1 MQYTQHGGLA
11 FVSQNCGWYVFY
23 YEGPL
28 KKSLNP
34 NLAIAALEY
43 DMVYDDASSN
53 WGHRDNILDKW
64 HNKVSIGI
72 AYDETHLALV
82 QNFENDYITW
92 NKKIEYSNGTI
103 SLSGKTSLGELQAI
117 AIYYDPLPTPL
128 TKDQLLK
135 YPYNGAYSLGD
146 EIGYILPSPY
156 YTKKQEYVHA
166 SKWTVISSGFFDIT
180 ADITP
185 FLKHG
190 NGVYTVVVW
199 IKMGDEDVPLT
210 NYSIYI
216 IED

>member
-1 MQYTQHGGLA
+1 MINEDREKAGLKPVELSDNIAAQIHAENMLKNYYLSHWDTNGSKPYMQYTQHGGLA

-117 AIYYDPLPTPL
+117 AIYYDP
-128 TKDQLLK
+128 
-135 YPYNGAYSLGD
+135 
-146 EIGYILPSPY
+146 
-156 YTKKQEYVHA
+156 
-166 SKWTVISSGFFDIT
+166 
-180 ADITP
+180 
-185 FLKHG
+185 
-190 NGVYTVVVW
+190 
-199 IKMGDEDVPLT
+199 
-210 NYSIYI
+210 
-216 IED
+216 